1 MVVGGDTL
9 IAPAHR
15 AIERT
20 FDVEEVRKDFPIL
33 DRIVHGKPLVYL
45 DNAASSQRPRAVI
58 DAITDYYSRYH
69 SNVHRGV
76 HTLSEEATA
85 AYEGARAKVRDFL
98 KAASEREVIFV
109 RGTTEAINLVA
120 QAYARPNLRP
130 SDEVLISEMEHHSNI
145 VPWQVVCEQTG
156 AQLVVAP
163 MNDAGDLI
171 LEEYERRLSSRTRI
185 VALTHV
191 SNALGTLNPVT
202 ELTRIAH
209 EHGAVVLIDGAQAV
223 PHLPVD
229 VRELGCD
236 FYAFSGHKMYGPT
249 GIGALWGRLELLES
263 MSPYETG
270 GSMIRTVTFEK
281 TTYARVPEFF
291 EAGTPD
297 ISGAVGLGV
306 AVDWLAR
313 LDLDS
318 LAAHEDEL
326 LRLATDAVSELPEVT
341 IIGRPRERVGVLSLN
356 IGEIHAHDV
365 GTILD
370 QEGIAVR
377 AGHHCAQ
384 PVMQHYGVPAT
395 TRVSFGAYNTR
406 EEIDRLMTG
415 LKRVLEIFA

>member
-1 MVVGGDTL
+1 M
-9 IAPAHR
+9 IARAQK

-45 DNAASSQRPRAVI
+45 DNAASSQKPRAVI
-58 DAITDYYSRYH
+58 EAITDYYSRYH
-69 SNVHRGV
+69 SNIHRGV

-120 QAYARPNLRP
+120 QAYARPNLR
-130 SDEVLISEMEHHSNI
+130 SGDEVLISEMEHHSNI

-191 SNALGTLNPVT
+191 SNAIGTLNPVS
-202 ELTRIAH
+202 ELTRLAH

-263 MSPYETG
+263 MPPYETG

-281 TTYARVPEFF
+281 TTYARVPESF

-297 ISGAVGLGV
+297 ISGAIGLGV
-306 AVDWLAR
+306 AVDWLSR
-313 LDLDS
+313 LGLDS

-406 EEIDRLMTG
+406 EEVDRLMTG

>member
-1 MVVGGDTL
+1 M
-9 IAPAHR
+9 IARAQK

-45 DNAASSQRPRAVI
+45 DNAASSQKPRAVI

-69 SNVHRGV
+69 SNIHRGV

-130 SDEVLISEMEHHSNI
+130 GDEVLISEMEHHSNI

-191 SNALGTLNPVT
+191 SNAIGTLNPVS
-202 ELTRIAH
+202 ELTRLAH

-249 GIGALWGRLELLES
+249 GIGALWGRLELLEG
-263 MSPYETG
+263 MPPYETG

-281 TTYARVPEFF
+281 TTYARVPESF

-297 ISGAVGLGV
+297 ISGAIGLGV
-306 AVDWLAR
+306 AVDWLSR
-313 LDLDS
+313 LGLDS

-406 EEIDRLMTG
+406 EEIDRLMIG

>member
-1 MVVGGDTL
+1 M
-9 IAPAHR
+9 IARAQK

-45 DNAASSQRPRAVI
+45 DNAASSQKPRAVI

-69 SNVHRGV
+69 SNIHRGV

-130 SDEVLISEMEHHSNI
+130 GDEVLISEMEHHSNI

-191 SNALGTLNPVT
+191 SNAIGTLNPVS
-202 ELTRIAH
+202 ELTRLAH

-263 MSPYETG
+263 MPPYETG

-281 TTYARVPEFF
+281 TTYARVPESF

-297 ISGAVGLGV
+297 ISGAIGLGV
-306 AVDWLAR
+306 AVDWLSR
-313 LDLDS
+313 LGLDS

-406 EEIDRLMTG
+406 EEIDRLMIG

>member
-1 MVVGGDTL
+1 L
-9 IAPAHR
+9 IARAQK

-45 DNAASSQRPRAVI
+45 DNAASSQKPRAVI

-69 SNVHRGV
+69 SNIHRGV

-130 SDEVLISEMEHHSNI
+130 GDEVLISEMEHHSNI

-156 AQLVVAP
+156 ARLVVAP

-191 SNALGTLNPVT
+191 SNAIGTLNPVS
-202 ELTRIAH
+202 ELTRLAH

-263 MSPYETG
+263 MPPYETG

-281 TTYARVPEFF
+281 TTYARVPESF
-291 EAGTPD
+291 EAGTPN
-297 ISGAVGLGV
+297 ISGAIGLGV
-306 AVDWLAR
+306 AVDWLSR
-313 LDLDS
+313 LGLDS

>member
-1 MVVGGDTL
+1 M
-9 IAPAHR
+9 IARAQK

-20 FDVEEVRKDFPIL
+20 FDVEEVRKDFQIL

-45 DNAASSQRPRAVI
+45 DNAASSQKPRAVI

-69 SNVHRGV
+69 SNIHRGV

-130 SDEVLISEMEHHSNI
+130 GDEVLISEMEHHSNI

-191 SNALGTLNPVT
+191 SNAIGTLNPVS
-202 ELTRIAH
+202 ELTRLAH
-209 EHGAVVLIDGAQAV
+209 EHGAVVLINGAQAV

-249 GIGALWGRLELLES
+249 GIGALWGRLELLEG
-263 MSPYETG
+263 MPPYETG

-281 TTYARVPEFF
+281 TTYARVPESF

-297 ISGAVGLGV
+297 ISGAIGLGV
-306 AVDWLAR
+306 AVDWLSR
-313 LDLDS
+313 LGLDS

-406 EEIDRLMTG
+406 EEVDRLMTG

>member
-1 MVVGGDTL
+1 M
-9 IAPAHR
+9 IARAQK

-45 DNAASSQRPRAVI
+45 DNAASSQKPRAVI

-69 SNVHRGV
+69 SNIHRGV

-130 SDEVLISEMEHHSNI
+130 GDEVLISEMEHHSNI

-156 AQLVVAP
+156 ARLVVAP

-191 SNALGTLNPVT
+191 SNAIGTLNPVS
-202 ELTRIAH
+202 ELTRLAH

-249 GIGALWGRLELLES
+249 GIGVLWGRLELLES
-263 MSPYETG
+263 MPPYETG

-281 TTYARVPEFF
+281 TTYARVPELF

-297 ISGAVGLGV
+297 ISGAIGLGV
-306 AVDWLAR
+306 AVDWLSR
-313 LDLDS
+313 LGLDS